1 MKRKRTRIYLSGPIT
16 GLERETVERNF
27 KLSEEC
33 AKKVFGSECEVV
45 SPLDN
50 GLPYDAPYERHMRRD
65 ISTILNCD
73 GIVMGRGWE
82 SSYGCQA
89 EYQVASVIGL
99 RVLILGTDGNEPRIE
114 ANGWTI
120 SKDDKKPRIG
130 DRVIIYFPL
139 FSEYKVVMVTTRMLA
154 MFDTFPFIWRPLP
167 ALPFGEDIFD
177 KILKGDGHGR
187 E

>member
-73 GIVMGRGWE
+73 GIVMGRGCTILCKAHSWLP
-82 SSYGCQA
+82 SA
-89 EYQVASVIGL
+89 EGGSNDHIC
-99 RVLILGTDGNEPRIE
+99 
-114 ANGWTI
+114 
-120 SKDDKKPRIG
+120 
-130 DRVIIYFPL
+130 
-139 FSEYKVVMVTTRMLA
+139 
-154 MFDTFPFIWRPLP
+154 
-167 ALPFGEDIFD
+167 
-177 KILKGDGHGR
+177 
-187 E
+187 